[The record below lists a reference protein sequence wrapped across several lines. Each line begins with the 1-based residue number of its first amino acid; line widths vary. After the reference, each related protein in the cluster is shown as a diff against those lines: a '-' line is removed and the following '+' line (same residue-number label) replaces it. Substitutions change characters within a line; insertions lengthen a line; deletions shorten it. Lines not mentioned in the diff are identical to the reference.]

1 MNRGITGEKRKR
13 EEIMMKKR
21 VRNNNYL
28 IFTLLIILVSCMG
41 GSVYHENL
49 SLKAGKWNAGDS
61 LVFNALIKDTL
72 QPHAIYISLRN
83 KGSYGFSNFYAFI
96 TTHAPS
102 GSSRTDTFEFAL
114 ADRRGKWLGHGFG
127 DLWQSTRPFKIG
139 IRFPHTGIYT
149 FIVKQGMRVENL
161 EGIMDFGIRIERKNP

>member
-1 MNRGITGEKRKR
+1 
-13 EEIMMKKR
+13 MMKKR
-21 VRNNNYL
+21 VRNNTYV
-28 IFTLLIILVSCMG
+28 IFTSLIILGSCMG

-49 SLKAGKWNAGDS
+49 SLKAGKWNARDS
-61 LVFNALIKDTL
+61 LVFNAMIKDTV
-72 QPHAIYISLRN
+72 QPHTIYISLRN

-102 GSSRTDTFEFAL
+102 GSSRTDTVEFAL